1 MNKGTA
7 PKKSQTIN
15 GLKGMQAGAMPK
27 LRFLDDSLSPAFLVI
42 LLYEIPINFDISYFS
57 HPSPTAPLPLLSLL
71 SFFLRTFSPSTHS
84 FSTVVHPSIH
94 SIIPFR
100 ASPPASCHNENY
112 LHRDYEIQ
120 GCFSS
125 RARINITGKQNIIWS
140 WHNDIFEALHLH
152 WLFHYILPRKG

>member
-1 MNKGTA
+1 MDKGTA
-7 PKKSQTIN
+7 PREAQTSN

-27 LRFLDDSLSPAFLVI
+27 LRFLDDSLFLVV
-42 LLYEIPINFDISYFS
+42 LLYEIPIDFDVSSFS
-57 HPSPTAPLPLLSLL
+57 HPFPTAPFPRLSLF
-71 SFFLRTFSPSTHS
+71 SFFWRIFSPSTHS
-84 FSTVVHPSIH
+84 FITVVHPSIH

-125 RARINITGKQNIIWS
+125 RARTNITRKQNIIWS
-140 WHNDIFEALHLH
+140 
-152 WLFHYILPRKG
+152 